1 MKYISLILLAVLLT
15 ACATT
20 QPVIQVK
27 TVTVDVPVAVP
38 CNAVVPTAPL
48 YNFSKSKTTDDVFDK
63 TKSLLADRDL
73 SLGYEAELLAALNSC
88 IK

>member
-38 CNAVVPTAPL
+38 CKAVVPTAPL

-88 IK
+88 VK